1 MPAGTSPQNPLEV
14 LQSAKLNALMA
25 QLAEWFDTVVIDSPP
40 VLPLADTSVWM
51 RLADGIILVA
61 RQGITEKKQLQK
73 GLEAIDPQKLIG
85 ALLNCSQNQ
94 ANSHYY

>member
-1 MPAGTSPQNPLEV
+1 
-14 LQSAKLNALMA
+14 
-25 QLAEWFDTVVIDSPP
+25 
-40 VLPLADTSVWM
+40 M

-94 ANSHYY
+94 AHSHYYY